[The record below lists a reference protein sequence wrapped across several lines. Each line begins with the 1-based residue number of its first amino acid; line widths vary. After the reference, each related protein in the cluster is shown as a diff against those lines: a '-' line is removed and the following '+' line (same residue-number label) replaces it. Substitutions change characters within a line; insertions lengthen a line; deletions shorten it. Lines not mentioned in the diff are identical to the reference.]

1 MTIMELDEYLTELV
15 RSHSEL
21 YNMTDRRYSDSV
33 WKETLWKEIGEEVGR
48 PGPECK
54 RRWVSLRDQFRKCV
68 IKKTRSGQAAIPKK
82 PWKYEEIMAF
92 LRPYM
97 LERETVS
104 NITVDICSEDE
115 SNSEVSSPIPDIEYN
130 SDLRSETSRPVMQKR
145 SQSGNKRRTTDSA
158 SASMMNYIL
167 ATQPKE
173 DHIDSFLSGICAS
186 IKRLSPLRQIQ
197 AKDEIYRIVSDLE
210 RDQECENSNSDTS

>member
-1 MTIMELDEYLTELV
+1 MFPVMTIMEFDEYLIELV

-68 IKKTRSGQAAIPKK
+68 IKKTKSGQAATPKK

-115 SNSEVSSPIPDIEYN
+115 SNSEVSSPIPDIENN

-145 SQSGNKRRTTDSA
+145 SQSGNKRKTTDSA
-158 SASMMNYIL
+158 SASLMNYIL
-167 ATQPKE
+167 A
-173 DHIDSFLSGICAS
+173 SLMS
-186 IKRLSPLRQIQ
+186 
-197 AKDEIYRIVSDLE
+197 
-210 RDQECENSNSDTS
+210 